1 MQKPFDKTWI
11 SRVKIS
17 IMEIGKNH
25 NESFLFIKKWTIEDK
40 DPSTVRPNFG
50 GRGPVRDFKNFPGC
64 FLFYFFGPGL
74 IWSKIF
80 PSKSFPISLNFNPIL
95 P

>member
-25 NESFLFIKKWTIEDK
+25 NESFLFIKKWTIEDR
-40 DPSTVRPNFG
+40 DPSTDRPNFG
-50 GRGPVRDFKNFPGC
+50 GPVRDFKNFPGC
-64 FLFYFFGPGL
+64 FLFNFFGPGL
-74 IWSKIF
+74 SWSKIF
-80 PSKSFPISLNFNPIL
+80 PSKSFPISLNFTPVL